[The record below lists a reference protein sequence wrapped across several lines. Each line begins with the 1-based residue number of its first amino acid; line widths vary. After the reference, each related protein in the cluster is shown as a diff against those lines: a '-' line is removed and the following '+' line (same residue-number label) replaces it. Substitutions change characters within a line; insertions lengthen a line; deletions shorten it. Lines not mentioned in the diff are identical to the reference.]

1 MFTANSPT
9 AELQTLYVYVQF
21 HHRRPAQWLGHQED
35 PSAEEPARRY
45 GTGSRGR
52 APRTTFISMHTVQR
66 HFKIPESSS

>member
-21 HHRRPAQWLGHQED
+21 HHRGPARWLGHQEE

-45 GTGSRGR
+45 GTGSPGGCKDISQSQS
-52 APRTTFISMHTVQR
+52 PRLEQ
-66 HFKIPESSS
+66 